1 MGNLKEE
8 VSILTKDLH
17 HIIHLLQAQM
27 AVRHYTAPMS
37 SCPYGV
43 HMMSNSSVSLSPA
56 YILGSSIH
64 MQHKDHVVPKSQL
77 GSTSWSHNRT
87 GGMTKNCIVFFFF
100 SLMKPFAFLYTSLL
114 SKETLHN
121 RWHHL
126 IKNFLWYVQV
136 DLVLNRD
143 TCTSM
148 SLINNVPSQQMTR
161 VPMTGAPSI
170 P

>member
-64 MQHKDHVVPKSQL
+64 MQHKDHVVPESQL

-100 SLMKPFAFLYTSLL
+100 
-114 SKETLHN
+114 H
-121 RWHHL
+121 
-126 IKNFLWYVQV
+126 
-136 DLVLNRD
+136 
-143 TCTSM
+143 
-148 SLINNVPSQQMTR
+148 
-161 VPMTGAPSI
+161 
-170 P
+170 